1 VSFSN
6 VALISSVIVIAGFLA
21 GVIVIHLK
29 NKKAGGIIFA
39 ATANDFSGAQTFA
52 YQYSP
57 TIMIVSF
64 GIWISILD
72 LDIKRLDPWS
82 RLSGPSGHKS
92 SVLFCRYDSDFI
104 LTSVYKAIVA
114 R

>member
-39 ATANDFSGAQTFA
+39 ATENGFSDAQTFA

-57 TIMIVSF
+57 TIMIVSL

-72 LDIKRLDPWS
+72 LDIKRLHPWS
-82 RLSGPSGHKS
+82 RLSGPSGHKA

-104 LTSVYKAIVA
+104 LTSVYKAIRA